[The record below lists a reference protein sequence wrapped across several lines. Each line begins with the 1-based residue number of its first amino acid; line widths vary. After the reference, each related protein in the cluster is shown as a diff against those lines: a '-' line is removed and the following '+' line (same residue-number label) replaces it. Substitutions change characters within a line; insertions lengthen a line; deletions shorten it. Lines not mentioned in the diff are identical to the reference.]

1 MTEQLD
7 QQATVEIYYSV
18 MCPYCHM
25 AKSLLDQHQID
36 YQLHNVLTS
45 SALRQE
51 ARERSNRSTI
61 PQIFINNQSIGGF
74 DDLSAL
80 DQRGQLMPLLSEP
93 AT

>member
-1 MTEQLD
+1 MTEQLR

-18 MCPYCHM
+18 MCPYCQM
-25 AKSLLDQHQID
+25 AKSLLDQHQVD
-36 YQLHNVLTS
+36 YQLYNVLTS

-74 DDLSAL
+74 DDLSFL
-80 DQRGQLMPLLSEP
+80 DQRGQLIPLLSEP